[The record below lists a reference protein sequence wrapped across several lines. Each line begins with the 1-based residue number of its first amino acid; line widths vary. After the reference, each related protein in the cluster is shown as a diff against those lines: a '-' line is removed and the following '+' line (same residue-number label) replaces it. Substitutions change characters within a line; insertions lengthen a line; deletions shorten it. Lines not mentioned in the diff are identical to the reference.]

1 MESGSIS
8 TSDCFY
14 FKFFC
19 VSIFLV
25 FLLGA
30 CGAAQPGQCM
40 GRLMSLIIAHE
51 QEQAMILVLVY
62 TAAVLLMSNGM
73 VLNPRWNGFSW
84 LGVTH

>member
-1 MESGSIS
+1 MFLFFLCFFLGHVVLHSLGSA
-8 TSDCFY
+8 
-14 FKFFC
+14 
-19 VSIFLV
+19 L
-25 FLLGA
+25 
-30 CGAAQPGQCM
+30 